1 MYPVPI
7 SSRVYFSA
15 VQSAAPRP
23 LMWLTRA
30 SDKEDRARNRC
41 TLRTVAAVG
50 SVMYQ
55 TFRPLLEALKQRGA
69 DPQAVDDAAEEA
81 QRTGRSI
88 RDVLINDRIVTET
101 ELTEASADAYGI
113 NSVDLVGYPIDA
125 AAMAKIP
132 LSLVLRHRVLGL
144 AIDEDEIV
152 VGITDPGDVVAL
164 DDVRAATGL
173 IVRPVV
179 VARSELRKIIDRL
192 QREESDLGDIAAS
205 LPTEA
210 AATVANLTSPGDDAP
225 IVRYVNSLIEQAIQN
240 RASDL
245 HLEPTEG
252 DMRVRYRIDGVLH
265 EVDTVPKA
273 VQSALISR
281 LKIMSGVD
289 ITERRVPQNGRLTV
303 QIRQRAVDLGTATL
317 PPVWGEKVVL
327 RVLDT
332 GGVDLELQHL
342 GFTDANYERYAAS
355 FTKPHGMLLVT
366 GPTGSGKSTTLYATL
381 AQISKPT
388 VNVITVEDPVEYRM
402 PGVNQVQVNH
412 KAGLTFAAV
421 LPAILRSD
429 PDIVLIGEVRDRV
442 TAQLAVEAAL
452 TGHLVLSTL
461 HTNDA
466 PSAVIRLTEMGIE
479 PFLVGSSVECVLA
492 QRLAR
497 RLCDWCKEEYEPTVE
512 ELAAARWPETD
523 LQAPTALWKPV
534 GCRSCSGIGYRG
546 RIALHEVMSV
556 SEEIEKLTVLR
567 VSSHEVK
574 RQAIAEGMHELRVDG
589 LGKAAEGMTSLQEVL
604 RVSI

>member
-1 MYPVPI
+1 
-7 SSRVYFSA
+7 
-15 VQSAAPRP
+15 
-23 LMWLTRA
+23 
-30 SDKEDRARNRC
+30 
-41 TLRTVAAVG
+41 
-50 SVMYQ
+50 MYQ
-55 TFRPLLEALKQRGA
+55 TFRPLLDALKQRGA
-69 DPQAVDDAAEEA
+69 DPQAVDDAAQEA
-81 QRTGRSI
+81 ERSGRSM
-88 RDVLINDRIVTET
+88 RDVLINDRVVTET

-113 NSVDLVGYPIDA
+113 NSIDLVGYPIDA

-303 QIRQRAVDLGTATL
+303 QIRQRAVDLRTATL
-317 PPVWGEKVVL
+317 PTVWGEKVVL

-466 PSAVIRLTEMGIE
+466 PSAVTRLTEMGIE
-479 PFLVGSSVECVLA
+479 PFLVGSSVDCVLA

-497 RLCDWCKEEYEPTVE
+497 RLCDWCKQEYSPTVD
-512 ELAAARWPETD
+512 ELAAAHWPED
-523 LQAPTALWKPV
+523 ELPKPGVLWKPV
-534 GCRSCSGIGYRG
+534 GCRSCAGTGYRG
-546 RIALHEVMSV
+546 RIALHEVMPV
-556 SEEIEKLTVLR
+556 SEEIERLTVKLASAHDVHR
-567 VSSHEVK
+567 
-574 RQAIAEGMHELRVDG
+574 AALAEGMRDLRVDG
-589 LGKAAEGMTSLQEVL
+589 LDKAVEGQTSVQEVL
-604 RVSI
+604 RVAI